1 MGDVFSGIGNAI
13 GSAVDGLESV
23 GSDVLSVGGK
33 LLSNPAVDTAIGSM
47 VGCPELGMIA
57 PIISGLTGQGGSA
70 SPTSLGQAPGM
81 FGGGD
86 PFGGIFN
93 GGLDLNSIFGGMPN
107 FGGEPPISGFPGGFG
122 GLGGFGGGTGM
133 GIDTGLPSAGGFNPS
148 QGLGQLLG
156 SDQSQF
162 QFQKQVTAI
171 SVSDEQ
177 IRARIKSDVK
187 ALNQIWCPHTA
198 TAAEVYWHLPKE
210 KQASQWVL
218 VATAHPAKFNDI
230 VEPLIGREVPV
241 PPALAK
247 LLSLPRQETEIEP
260 QLTALRAQLQ
270 GAQ

>member
-57 PIISGLTGQGGSA
+57 PIISGLTNQGGSA

-81 FGGGD
+81 FGGD

-107 FGGEPPISGFPGGFG
+107 FGGQPPINGFPGGLG
-122 GLGGFGGGTGM
+122 GFGGFGGGTGM
-133 GIDTGLPSAGGFNPS
+133 GINTGLPSAGGLDPTA
-148 QGLGQLLG
+148 GLQQLFG
-156 SDQSQF
+156 SDQAQF

-171 SVSDEQ
+171 SEAFQMVS
-177 IRARIKSDVK
+177 
-187 ALNQIWCPHTA
+187 
-198 TAAEVYWHLPKE
+198 KE
-210 KQASQWVL
+210 
-218 VATAHPAKFNDI
+218 
-230 VEPLIGREVPV
+230 
-241 PPALAK
+241 
-247 LLSLPRQETEIEP
+247 LSLSQDMAK
-260 QLTALRAQLQ
+260 TALRNIH
-270 GAQ
+270 